1 MSEGITREY
10 TIQNLL
16 GLHARA
22 AATLVRVTS
31 QFACEVSIARGKQAV
46 NGKSIL
52 GVMTLA
58 AAKGAVI
65 QVTCSGADEGAA
77 QDAIGAIIEQKFNEE

>member
-10 TIQNLL
+10 TILNTL

-31 QFACEVSIARGKQAV
+31 RFACEVTIERGSQSV

-58 AAKGAVI
+58 AAKGTAI
-65 QVTCSGADEGAA
+65 KVTCQGDDGAA
-77 QDAIGAIIEQKFNEE
+77 ALDAIGEIIEQKFGEE